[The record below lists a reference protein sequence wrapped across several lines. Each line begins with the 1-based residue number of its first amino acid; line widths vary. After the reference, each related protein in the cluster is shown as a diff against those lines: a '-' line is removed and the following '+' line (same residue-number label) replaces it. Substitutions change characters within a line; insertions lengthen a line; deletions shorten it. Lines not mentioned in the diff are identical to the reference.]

1 MALTA
6 AEQAELDSLRKEI
19 GYDPL
24 GMPIAGVDIPTFSPE
39 VTKRTA
45 MEAASETLPMVGS
58 IAATALAPEVGIPV
72 RMLMSGGGAA
82 AGTAG
87 KQLIETF
94 GLNKPVDAVS
104 MAREYPKEFLF
115 GAGAEGVG
123 QVLGKGFSKG
133 ASLLR
138 ESALG
143 TKMFGPVISQE
154 AEIAAKQEV
163 QNLLKKYGTT
173 LGIQEASDAVLPKVV
188 ERISRIGPTKA
199 ASVAD
204 TAMSNAISKEV
215 SSLADE
221 LTTSVLSRENI
232 GAGLI
237 TAQKEGRSTLYK
249 NYGEALGELMDVGG
263 AVPVSMTSVNNI
275 GTAALGGAKEK
286 LVQGASAANI
296 MGTAAE
302 TEAKSLLALKPELT
316 FKQANEVRSSLLE
329 KQREMEK
336 GTPAYNIVSRAVEE
350 ISKSMD
356 NAAGAA
362 SPELLARYKALTSGY
377 KQAITQLDPKI
388 LATAANKYPEKIVDN
403 LISAGTTSAWKE
415 TQVMLNKAK
424 SLGVDTT
431 GLAENI
437 QRAYLE
443 KTFADSGVTRVAN
456 KLKDKATAE
465 QFGAI
470 LPKDVQN
477 RALAIAKAGEILG
490 QRGKSI
496 DLATAATLSG
506 VIGGA
511 AGAAIGETGEASGV
525 GVAGG
530 LVTLVIAPKI
540 AAKVA
545 YSSVLTNKL
554 LQSAALAD
562 RGNFAAS
569 AIKLAE
575 IYRELSKEGGGTPQ
589 GLSPQEKK
597 EMEALKQEI
606 GQ

>member
-1 MALTA
+1 
-6 AEQAELDSLRKEI
+6 
-19 GYDPL
+19 
-24 GMPIAGVDIPTFSPE
+24 MPIAGVDIPTFSPE

-45 MEAASETLPMVGS
+45 MEAVSETLPMAGS
-58 IAATALAPEVGIPV
+58 IAATAFAPQVGIPA
-72 RMLMSGGGAA
+72 RMLLSGGGATL
-82 AGTAG
+82 GTAG

-94 GLNKPVDAVS
+94 GLNKPVDAAK
-104 MAREYPKEFLF
+104 MALEYPEEFF
-115 GAGAEGVG
+115 KGAVAEGAG
-123 QVLGKGFSKG
+123 QVIGKGFSKG
-133 ASLLR
+133 AALLR

-143 TKMFGPVISQE
+143 TKLLGPVISKE

-163 QNLLKKYGTT
+163 QGMLKRYGTT
-173 LGIQEASDAVLPKVV
+173 LGIQEASEGVLPKVV

-199 ASVAD
+199 ASEAD
-204 TAMSNAISKEV
+204 RAMTDAISKEV

-221 LTTSVLSRENI
+221 ITSTVLSRENI
-232 GAGLI
+232 GTGLM
-237 TAQKEGRSTLYK
+237 TAQKQGRSTLYK
-249 NYGEALGELMDVGG
+249 NYGETLGELMDDGG
-263 AVPVSMTSVNNI
+263 SLAVSMSSVNNI

-286 LVQGASAANI
+286 LVQGAAASNI

-336 GTPAYNIVSRAVEE
+336 GTPAYNIVSKAVEE
-350 ISKSMD
+350 ISKAMD
-356 NAAGAA
+356 NAAGNA

-377 KQAITQLDPKI
+377 KQAIAQLDPKI
-388 LATAANKYPEKIVDN
+388 LANAANKYPEKIADN
-403 LISAGTTSAWKE
+403 LISNGTTSAWKE
-415 TQVMLNKAK
+415 TQIMLNKAK

-443 KTFADSGVTRVAN
+443 KTFADSGITQVAS
-456 KLKDKATAE
+456 KLKDKAKAE
-465 QFGAI
+465 QFAAI

-477 RALAIAKAGEILG
+477 RARAVAKAGEILG
-490 QRGKSI
+490 QRGKAI
-496 DLATAATLSG
+496 DLASAAALSTGVGTAAG
-506 VIGGA
+506 AFIGDSKEGAGIGA
-511 AGAAIGETGEASGV
+511 AGGI
-525 GVAGG
+525 
-530 LVTLVIAPKI
+530 VTLVLAPKL
-540 AAKVA
+540 AARVA

-562 RGNFAAS
+562 KGNFAAS
-569 AIKLAE
+569 SLKLAE

-589 GLSPQEKK
+589 GLSPQEKQ
-597 EMEALKQEI
+597 EMEALRQEV